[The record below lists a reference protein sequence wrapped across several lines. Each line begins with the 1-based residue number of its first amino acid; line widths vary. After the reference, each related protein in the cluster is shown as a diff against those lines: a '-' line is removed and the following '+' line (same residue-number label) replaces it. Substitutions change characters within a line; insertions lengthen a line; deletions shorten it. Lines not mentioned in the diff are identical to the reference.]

1 MSRISAVVFIAA
13 FGLTVGSVE
22 AQNAKKE
29 HQTDA
34 RVKKCQSLTGAE
46 RDACLQQARKQ
57 PDPNGSTGE
66 NQGAKSD
73 NTASPQQVQPGQ
85 PGAQS
90 GAKKTDPSTAGTS
103 GHGQQQQ

>member
-1 MSRISAVVFIAA
+1 MSRISAALFIAA
-13 FGLTVGSVE
+13 LGVGLTVGTVE
-22 AQNAKKE
+22 AQNARKE

-57 PDPNGSTGE
+57 PDPNGSPGD

-90 GAKKTDPSTAGTS
+90 GAKKTDPSTAGTP
-103 GHGQQQQ
+103 GQGQQ